1 MKRRKSNPEKKI
13 STKKYTM
20 EEFAKKYHELS
31 DEEQSWTRV
40 ALSYLELFNKS
51 LNNFLVNQAN
61 IIHFSSSA
69 DYKKLKSIALNQP
82 EQDYSEFEITE
93 GHDEMNYIVGLDKM
107 IHAADHLLEES
118 VKTYKELLE
127 FKEKSK
133 KNRKTRS
140 YAKPIKIIKLFTVD
154 PEERNQDLM
163 ELMIEK
169 WAELIGQVSV
179 YVLILRQKR
188 AVLEAL
194 RDNPENPQDE
204 DPDQGLTPTQ
214 LFLGAY

>member
-1 MKRRKSNPEKKI
+1 MKRRKSNPEMKI
-13 STKKYTM
+13 SARKISL
-20 EEFAKKYHELS
+20 EEFAEKFRKLS
-31 DEEQSWTRV
+31 DKEQSWTRV

-61 IIHFSSSA
+61 VIHLSSSV

-93 GHDEMNYIVGLDKM
+93 GHNEMNYIAGLDKM

-118 VKTYKELLE
+118 VRTYKELLE

-133 KNRKTRS
+133 NRQTRS
-140 YAKPIKIIKLFTVD
+140 FAKPIKIIKLFAVD

-163 ELMIEK
+163 ELMIDK
-169 WAELIGQVSV
+169 WTELIGQVSV
-179 YVLILRQKR
+179 YVLMLRQKR

-194 RDNPENPQDE
+194 RDNPENPEDE
-204 DPDQGLTPTQ
+204 DPEQGLTPTQ